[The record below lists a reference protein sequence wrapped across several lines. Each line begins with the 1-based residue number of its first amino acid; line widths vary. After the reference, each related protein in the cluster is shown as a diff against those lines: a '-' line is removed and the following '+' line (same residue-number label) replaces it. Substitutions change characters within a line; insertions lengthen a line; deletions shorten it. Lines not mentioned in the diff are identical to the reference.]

1 MSING
6 SEVFVRPWV
15 SLFVVAGA
23 TTGCLSSHTSESRS
37 AAVAELNRAADQGS
51 QVLQPARDAEHRLS
65 PRAAEGAAPPR
76 SAEASSAVPAAR
88 TASSCEDL
96 ASAVAVTHP
105 RVIAARERASSAL
118 AMSRAEGALPPPDA
132 TFEVWDFPIGDPSL
146 ADEEGMY
153 MLGVGQKFP
162 AAGMRDG
169 RARAQ
174 AELARAEVGRM
185 AEAQRGVWAEVALAC
200 ADWAAARLVQ
210 GRLADHRALVA
221 SMREAL
227 LARYRAGGD
236 TLAVVA
242 RADAELAAADRHIVE
257 AEAEV
262 VLARETLAALA
273 GEQIRLPD
281 EAPPIVDRA
290 GELDTQSLVKLA
302 ASWRGAVRVVRAQRE
317 AASALRQSASAE
329 ARSPDFEVRATYMQ
343 TPSQRAGLGAMVGMS
358 LPWLWG
364 GGDEREASATAEL
377 NAVLADEADVKRMI
391 RVEVTRAAERVRALR
406 RSLDALREREIP
418 AAKAVLEAER
428 ASFLSGSFELVGWI
442 SSAHALREAHVDEA
456 RARGEVERAY
466 VTLEAAVGAALPRA
480 IGDEP

>member
-1 MSING
+1 
-6 SEVFVRPWV
+6 
-15 SLFVVAGA
+15 
-23 TTGCLSSHTSESRS
+23 
-37 AAVAELNRAADQGS
+37 
-51 QVLQPARDAEHRLS
+51 
-65 PRAAEGAAPPR
+65 
-76 SAEASSAVPAAR
+76 
-88 TASSCEDL
+88 
-96 ASAVAVTHP
+96 
-105 RVIAARERASSAL
+105 
-118 AMSRAEGALPPPDA
+118 MSRAEGALPPPEA
-132 TFEVWDFPIGDPSL
+132 TFEIWDFPIGDPSL

-162 AAGMRDG
+162 ATGVRDG

-174 AELARAEVGRM
+174 ASYARAEIGRM
-185 AEAQRGVWAEVALAC
+185 AEAQRAVWAEVALAC

-210 GRLADHRALVA
+210 ERLVDHRSLVA

-262 VLARETLAALA
+262 ALARETLVALA
-273 GEQIRLPD
+273 GDQVRLPG
-281 EAPPIVDRA
+281 EAPKVAERGAP
-290 GELDTQSLVKLA
+290 LDTQSLIKLA
-302 ASWRGAVRVVRAQRE
+302 AESRGDVRVVRAQRE

-329 ARSPDFEVRATYMQ
+329 ASGPDFEVRATYMQ
-343 TPSQRAGLGAMVGMS
+343 TPSERAGLGAMVGMS

-364 GGDEREASATAEL
+364 GGGERETSATAEL
-377 NAVLADEADVKRMI
+377 NAVLADESDVRRTI

-406 RSLDALREREIP
+406 RSLDVLREREIP

-428 ASFLSGSFELVGWI
+428 AAFLAGSFELVGWI

-456 RARGEVERAY
+456 RTVGELERAY
-466 VTLEAAVGAALPRA
+466 VALEAAMGTTLPRA
-480 IGDEP
+480 KGDES